1 MLRSLAKN
9 LTDRLRRLFYGDQLF
24 NRDMSLE
31 IDRLQI
37 EIDRRD
43 DKLSVIRDRL
53 HELLRLL
60 DS

>member
-1 MLRSLAKN
+1 MFQSLARK
-9 LTDRLRRLFYGDQLF
+9 TREHLRRLFYGDQLF

-43 DKLSVIRDRL
+43 DRDSLIRNGLQD
-53 HELLRLL
+53 LLRLF